1 MAPVGAANLMDFFLA
16 NPDNQRSQ
24 YSDRVAPPPPAGA
37 PDRLETGA
45 VSRHF
50 DGRADAPLAARPA
63 PLLARAEPLLSSESS
78 VTSHPSAGGEQR
90 WGVFSNRAFTVIL
103 IATSISNI
111 CIGMFD
117 TATSW
122 LMTSLD
128 PNPMMVSTVQVATS
142 LPLFL
147 LTFPSGALADLVD
160 ARRLLIGAQLA
171 VSVIAIVFAVIVS
184 LDLATPSILLTAA
197 FLLGAAGALAA
208 PAWLLITPMLVP
220 REELDNAIAINNSS
234 YNVSRAIG
242 PALGGFAIAAVSIDT
257 PFWFYFAGSLV
268 LLGAVVW
275 WRGPR
280 RIRETL
286 PAERLS
292 SSLRTGLRYARYN
305 RALDATLVRAVA
317 FFLFASAYW
326 ALLPLVA
333 RTQLHNGPVLYGVL
347 LGMIGFGSILGSF
360 GIAWLKERLGPDR
373 LAGLGTL
380 GTVAALLMYGAAR
393 EPYLAMGASLVA
405 GACWIIVMTTM
416 FVSAQVALPEW
427 VRGRGLAIFLTVF
440 FGSMTVGSA
449 IWGKVASLEGL
460 PTTFYLAAAGLSM
473 GLIATWRWKLQTA
486 AALDLSPA
494 MHWRSP
500 FFVRRV
506 EDDEGPILVTI
517 EYKVD
522 PQDKAAFLAA
532 MQEIGRE
539 RRRDGSFA
547 WHVFEDVAVVDRVV
561 ETFLIQSLL
570 ELRHLR
576 ARVTQADRAIEQR
589 AHKFLLQPPKVTFL
603 VSPKRSR
610 EKRRR
615 LAASTP
621 APAVESAGAR

>member
-1 MAPVGAANLMDFFLA
+1 
-16 NPDNQRSQ
+16 
-24 YSDRVAPPPPAGA
+24 
-37 PDRLETGA
+37 
-45 VSRHF
+45 
-50 DGRADAPLAARPA
+50 
-63 PLLARAEPLLSSESS
+63 LSSESS
-78 VTSHPSAGGEQR
+78 VSSHPTARGEQP
-90 WGVFSNRAFTVIL
+90 WGVFSNPAFTVIL
-103 IATSISNI
+103 IASSISNI
-111 CIGMFD
+111 GIAMFD
-117 TATSW
+117 TSMSW
-122 LMTSLD
+122 LMTNLD
-128 PNPMMVSTVQVATS
+128 PNPMMVSAVQVATS
-142 LPLFL
+142 LPMFL
-147 LTFPSGALADLVD
+147 LTFPAGALADLVD

-171 VSVIAIVFAVIVS
+171 VSAIAFAFASVVA
-184 LDLATPSILLTAA
+184 LHLATPSILLTTT
-197 FLLGAAGALAA
+197 FLLGVFGALAA
-208 PAWLLITPMLVP
+208 PAWLLITPMLAP
-220 REELDNAIAINNSS
+220 REELDNAIAINNTS
-234 YNVSRAIG
+234 YNVCRAIG
-242 PALGGFAIAAVSIDT
+242 PALGGLAIAMAGIDV
-257 PFWFYFAGSLV
+257 PFWCYCAGGLV
-268 LLGAVVW
+268 LLAAVVW

-292 SSLRTGLRYARYN
+292 SSLKTGLRYARYN
-305 RALDATLVRAVA
+305 RALDATLIRALA

-333 RTQLHNGPVLYGVL
+333 RLQLHNGPAIYGGL
-347 LGMIGFGSILGSF
+347 LGMIGFGSIFGSF
-360 GIAWLKERLGPDR
+360 GLNWLKERLGPDR
-373 LAGLGTL
+373 LAALGTL
-380 GTVAALLMYGAAR
+380 GTIAALAMYGAAR
-393 EPYLAMGASLVA
+393 EPFLAMGASFIA
-405 GACWIIVMTTM
+405 GACWIIVMTTL

-440 FGSMTVGSA
+440 FGSMTLGSA
-449 IWGKVASLEGL
+449 IWGKVASVEGL
-460 PTTFYLAAAGLSM
+460 PTTFYVAAAGAFV
-473 GLIATWRWKLQTA
+473 GLIATRRWKLQTA

-500 FFVRRV
+500 VFVRRV

-539 RRRDGSFA
+539 RKRDGSFA

-576 ARVTQADRAIEQR
+576 ARVTQADRAVEQR

-610 EKRRR
+610 EKPRR
-615 LAASTP
+615 LAAPTP